1 MDSLS
6 KVLKIS
12 PVTLRLAAMAAIMG
26 LFGSALYAQENSYT
40 AGDKLFVLKVKP
52 LLKQKCYACHAGE
65 SKIKGDLILTN
76 REDMLLGGES
86 SDHVLIPGDGN
97 GSLLYKATTWTLED
111 YEMPPKEADK
121 LTEDQTWLIRDWI
134 DAGAPWPSEED
145 QAIIQEKYAEG
156 VVVQTS
162 GGLDDDWTNR
172 RYEKANLWAY
182 QPLNNPE
189 VPSTSK
195 QVHPVDAFINKEL
208 DKMGLTPARPTDR
221 RTLIRR
227 ATFDLIGLPPR
238 PEEVDAFLNDL
249 APDEQAFEKVVDR
262 LLDDPRYG
270 EQWGRHWL
278 DVVRYADSA
287 GFANDYERPA
297 AWRYRDYV
305 IRSFNKDM
313 PYDQFIIEQV
323 AGDEWNPDDPDALIG
338 TGFLRMG
345 SWENT
350 SMSVARIT
358 RMQFLDDVTDIVGQA
373 FLSHPLQCARC
384 HDHKFDP
391 IPTKDYYRMQSVF
404 ATTQFVDRKIPYQDS
419 ETLTGFEEKEAMEKR
434 LQYFTTMRKVLSAK
448 EAAAVKEWCLEKG
461 IPNKGRGQLAKL
473 GIPSEKLPPLGLGL
487 TFEELGRQKVGRK
500 NVLRTTYEMNKFKP
514 YALSVYSGAS
524 PETPLI
530 SGKMVAMPDK
540 PMSGGET
547 EASHVLTGGDPFSR
561 GAKVTPGVFSA
572 LPGSNDRLK
581 ATDWNS
587 IPETPKGRRLAFA
600 KWLASPKNVLV
611 PRSMANRIWS
621 YHFGRGIVDT
631 PNNFGAMGGK
641 PSHPELLDYLAT
653 QFIEFGWSIK
663 EMHRLIMSSNAYRR
677 STEHQG
683 RDRLEEKDPN
693 EESYAAFKQRRL
705 SAEELRDSMLF
716 VSGELNPLVGG
727 LPALPEINMD
737 VALQPRQI
745 MGSFAASYE
754 PARTP
759 EQRNRRSV
767 YAKKARGLRNPMME
781 VFNQPSPD
789 DSCEARQNSTV
800 TPQVFSLFNGEDTLN
815 RSIATA
821 LDLLRKN
828 ESRKVVIE
836 DLFLRAYGRQ
846 PSRSDYKLY
855 LAHWESMEKRH
866 DGLTFEP
873 RSFPKEV
880 TRSAVDELTGRSF
893 EFTERLFGFDDYVP
907 DAGLGDVDATTRA
920 LAEVCLV
927 VFNSNEFIY
936 VY

>member
-1 MDSLS
+1 MDPLS
-6 KVLKIS
+6 KTLKTCPFS
-12 PVTLRLAAMAAIMG
+12 PHIALMAAIFG
-26 LFGSALYAQENSYT
+26 IFGSALRAQESSYT
-40 AGDKLFVLKVKP
+40 EGEKLFALKVKP
-52 LLKQKCYACHAGE
+52 LLKQKCFACHGE
-65 SKIKGDLILTN
+65 ENKIKGDLNLTN
-76 REDMLLGGES
+76 RKDMLLGGES
-86 SDHVLIPGDGN
+86 SENVLIPGDGN
-97 GSLLYKATTWTLED
+97 GSLLFQVTTWKIED

-121 LTEDQTWLIRDWI
+121 LTEDQTWILRDWI

-162 GGLDDDWTNR
+162 GGLDEDWTNR
-172 RYEKANLWAY
+172 RYNKENLWAY
-182 QPLNNPE
+182 QPLSDPD
-189 VPSTSK
+189 VPRTSK
-195 QVHPVDAFINKEL
+195 KVHPVDAFINKKL
-208 DKMGLTPARPTDR
+208 HDIGLPPSLPADR
-221 RTLIRR
+221 RALIRR
-227 ATFDLIGLPPR
+227 ASFDLIGLPPR
-238 PEEVDAFLNDL
+238 PEEVNAFLEDR
-249 APDEQAFEKVVDR
+249 DSDKKAFGRVVDR

-305 IRSFNKDM
+305 IRSFNTDK
-313 PYDQFIIEQV
+313 PFDQFILEQV
-323 AGDEWNPDDPDALIG
+323 AGDEWHPDDSDALIA

-358 RMQFLDDVTDIVGQA
+358 RMQFLDDVTDIVGQV
-373 FLSHPLQCARC
+373 FMSHPLQCARC

-391 IPTKDYYRMQSVF
+391 IPTKDYYRIQSVF
-404 ATTQFVDRKIPYQDS
+404 ATIQFVDRKIPYQEC
-419 ETLTGFEEKEAMEKR
+419 ETLTGFEEKEVMEKR
-434 LQYFTTMRKVLSAK
+434 LQSFIKMRKVLSAK

-473 GIPSEKLPPLGLGL
+473 GIPAEKLPPLGLGL
-487 TFEELGRQKVGRK
+487 TFQELGIQKVGRK
-500 NVLRTTYEMNKFKP
+500 NVLRTTYEMNKFEP
-514 YALSVYSGAS
+514 YALSVYSGVS
-524 PETPLI
+524 PDTPLI
-530 SGKMVAMPDK
+530 SGKMVAMPDN

-547 EASHVLTGGDPFSR
+547 EASHILTGGDPFSR
-561 GAKVTPGVFSA
+561 GAEVTPGVFSA
-572 LPGSNDRLK
+572 LPDSNDRLE

-600 KWLASPKNVLV
+600 KWLASPRNVLV

-621 YHFGRGIVDT
+621 YHFGQGIVDT

-653 QFIEFGWSIK
+653 RFIESGWSVK
-663 EMHRLIMSSNAYRR
+663 EMHRLIMSSQTYRR
-677 STEHQG
+677 STEYKH
-683 RDRLEEKDPN
+683 RDRLAEKDPN
-693 EESYAAFKQRRL
+693 GKFYTTFKQRRL
-705 SAEELRDSMLF
+705 SAEELRDSMLY

-745 MGSFAASYE
+745 MGSFAAAYE

-789 DSCEARQNSTV
+789 ESCEVRQNSTV

-821 LDLLRKN
+821 LDLLEKN
-828 ESRKVVIE
+828 KSRHAVIE
-836 DLFLRAYGRQ
+836 ALFLRAYGRM
-846 PSRSDYKLY
+846 PSRADHRIY

-866 DGLTFEP
+866 EGLTFEP
-873 RSFPKEV
+873 RSYPREV

-893 EFTERLFGFDDYVP
+893 EFTERLFSFDDYVP
-907 DAGLGDVDATTRA
+907 DAGLGDVDSMTRA